1 MTDVLSN
8 AFDLIVIAIIL
19 FSGFCGLLRGVTK
32 EVLSLIRWIIPLVLA
47 FYGYSLLGEYQ
58 TNYLWEDPVF
68 IDFASGAIIFIVT
81 FLALTWFRSGMSGSV
96 KGGPLNPIDKIFGL
110 AFGFL
115 RGFVLICLA
124 YIVYEFMIPAEEDR
138 HESLKSSFSYTYIK
152 EGSNF
157 LRNSVSFAKET
168 KLPEL
173 ET

>member
-1 MTDVLSN
+1 
-8 AFDLIVIAIIL
+8 
-19 FSGFCGLLRGVTK
+19 
-32 EVLSLIRWIIPLVLA
+32 
-47 FYGYSLLGEYQ
+47 
-58 TNYLWEDPVF
+58 
-68 IDFASGAIIFIVT
+68 
-81 FLALTWFRSGMSGSV
+81 MSGSV
-96 KGGPLNPIDKIFGL
+96 KGGSLNPIDKIFGL